1 LNGSIPLGIGNCTT
15 LWALDLSN
23 NQFSGEVPE
32 ALWALGK
39 IDTVYLRNSSLTG
52 SLPATMSSSLRWLD
66 IGSNQFTGKIA
77 AVAGG
82 LIHFLADNSQ
92 FSGEIPANI
101 SYGMPQLK
109 QLNLAN
115 NKLSGMIG

>member
-1 LNGSIPLGIGNCTT
+1 
-15 LWALDLSN
+15 
-23 NQFSGEVPE
+23 
-32 ALWALGK
+32 
-39 IDTVYLRNSSLTG
+39 
-52 SLPATMSSSLRWLD
+52 MSSSLRWLY
-66 IGSNQFTGKIA
+66 IGSNQFTGRIP

-82 LIHFLADNSQ
+82 LIQFLADNNQ

-101 SYGMPQLK
+101 GYGMPQLT

>member
-1 LNGSIPLGIGNCTT
+1 MLNIG
-15 LWALDLSN
+15 
-23 NQFSGEVPE
+23 
-32 ALWALGK
+32 K
-39 IDTVYLRNSSLTG
+39 
-52 SLPATMSSSLRWLD
+52 
-66 IGSNQFTGKIA
+66 NQFTGKIA

-82 LIHFLADNSQ
+82 IEYFLADNNQ

-101 SYGMPQLK
+101 GYSMPQLT